1 MLGKCQVNRSI
12 SHPFSNKPRISPFKF
27 KIFWQNVN
35 FWKSVNSKHFQPT
48 TCLKRCYLNWGRTN
62 DRNFFE
68 TCHSNLKSS
77 YGCSSCIYSHFI
89 ILRGRHLSSLHSK
102 ESGSLKSDFE
112 LTTTRDS
119 SLTKETNWLG
129 IFSRHESF
137 NAREEEDREAL
148 GIRLRL
154 LMGDGDYP
162 LEKCI
167 YTVTG
172 LLLPRK

>member
-1 MLGKCQVNRSI
+1 M
-12 SHPFSNKPRISPFKF
+12 
-27 KIFWQNVN
+27 N
-35 FWKSVNSKHFQPT
+35 FCKSVNSKHFQPT

-112 LTTTRDS
+112 LTTQRDS

-129 IFSRHESF
+129 IFSRHESYECEGGGGS
-137 NAREEEDREAL
+137 R
-148 GIRLRL
+148 GIRNKAQAP
-154 LMGDGDYP
+154 DGRW
-162 LEKCI
+162 
-167 YTVTG
+167 G
-172 LLLPRK
+172 LPSGKVHIHSNWALATSEIVLQCT

>member
-1 MLGKCQVNRSI
+1 MPGKQIDISSI
-12 SHPFSNKPRISPFKF
+12 FKQTTNFPLQIQNFLTKCELLKKCEFKAFSTHYMF
-27 KIFWQNVN
+27 
-35 FWKSVNSKHFQPT
+35 
-48 TCLKRCYLNWGRTN
+48 LKRCYLNWGRTN

-112 LTTTRDS
+112 LTTQRDS

>member
-1 MLGKCQVNRSI
+1 MRIDGLKMLGKCQVNRSI
-12 SHPFSNKPRISPFKF
+12 SHPFSNKPISRISPFKF
-27 KIFWQNVN
+27 TIFWQ
-35 FWKSVNSKHFQPT
+35 SVNSKHFQPT

-112 LTTTRDS
+112 LTTQRDS

-129 IFSRHESF
+129 IFSRHESYECEGGGGS
-137 NAREEEDREAL
+137 R
-148 GIRLRL
+148 GIRN
-154 LMGDGDYP
+154 
-162 LEKCI
+162 KA
-167 YTVTG
+167 
-172 LLLPRK
+172 

>member
-1 MLGKCQVNRSI
+1 MPGKQIDISSI
-12 SHPFSNKPRISPFKF
+12 FKQTTNF
-27 KIFWQNVN
+27 PLQIHNFWQNVN

-112 LTTTRDS
+112 LTTQRDS

-129 IFSRHESF
+129 IFSRHESYECEGGGGS
-137 NAREEEDREAL
+137 R
-148 GIRLRL
+148 GIRN
-154 LMGDGDYP
+154 
-162 LEKCI
+162 KA
-167 YTVTG
+167 
-172 LLLPRK
+172 